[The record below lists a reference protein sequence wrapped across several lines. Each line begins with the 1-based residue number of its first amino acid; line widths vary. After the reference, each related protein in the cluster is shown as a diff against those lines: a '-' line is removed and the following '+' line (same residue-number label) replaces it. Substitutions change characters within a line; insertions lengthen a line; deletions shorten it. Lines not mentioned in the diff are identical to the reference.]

1 MCGFCQGVKGFG
13 LLLDLLRQ
21 GLSDAKKYK
30 TGSDHHK
37 ESSNDRDAASIH
49 EGFVEL
55 AEVAAIDHAGFYEF
69 EQAIIECGD
78 RYSCHHQSRS
88 DHEHAMQQIS
98 LYFFHSSILPATQVR
113 QSIDVRYT
121 NNPLVLIRIY
131 PYMSIRESPMVSL
144 LLTGHALA
152 LINSE
157 ECGMAMQLRKAAVD
171 NVIIPIKAGVGYARP
186 SLEVLSCS
194 HCDIRGECLAEQLTI
209 EHDHSYQLVKN
220 KKTYAKG
227 QHVFRGG
234 DTAKA
239 IYVVSSGAVK
249 SYMLME
255 NGEEQVLNFYLAGDV
270 FGLDGMGDNCHIA
283 STIAQESTTICQLPL
298 SGLQDRALGRSFL
311 NMISHNL
318 LREHN
323 LMLMLARKDA
333 DGRLAS
339 FIVDMS

>member
-1 MCGFCQGVKGFG
+1 
-13 LLLDLLRQ
+13 
-21 GLSDAKKYK
+21 
-30 TGSDHHK
+30 
-37 ESSNDRDAASIH
+37 
-49 EGFVEL
+49 
-55 AEVAAIDHAGFYEF
+55 
-69 EQAIIECGD
+69 
-78 RYSCHHQSRS
+78 
-88 DHEHAMQQIS
+88 
-98 LYFFHSSILPATQVR
+98 
-113 QSIDVRYT
+113 
-121 NNPLVLIRIY
+121 
-131 PYMSIRESPMVSL
+131 
-144 LLTGHALA
+144 
-152 LINSE
+152 
-157 ECGMAMQLRKAAVD
+157 MAMQLRKAAVD

-339 FIVDMS
+339 FIVDMSKRAVRNGQPVDEIKLSMTRQDIANYLGLAIETVSRALRRFQDSGMLNVSRRKIQIYDYECLLFIAGTQLTN